1 MTHEIQ
7 TNAKSHSTAAI
18 TRLHQICDQIAT
30 EHHAAFRVATNAT
43 EIRISINCN
52 GAALR
57 DLVSDLDRAGF
68 LD

>member
-1 MTHEIQ
+1 MRHEIE
-7 TNAKSHSTAAI
+7 TTAPTHSTAAI
-18 TRLHQICDQIAT
+18 TRLAQICDQISA
-30 EHHAAFRVATNAT
+30 EHETRA
-43 EIRISINCN
+43 EINTAGPMVRIIAHCN